1 MHQQSDSGIYLTCFN
16 TPDVYLMLNTNSFVS
31 RKHDS
36 HTYHKKKKLFTCNTN
51 NGTTRASNWSWLV
64 HKASRQ

>member
-1 MHQQSDSGIYLTCFN
+1 MASASLAVIERFMHQPSDSGIYLTCFN

-36 HTYHKKKKLFTCNTN
+36 HTYHQKKKTIH
-51 NGTTRASNWSWLV
+51 V
-64 HKASRQ
+64 